1 MPVPAP
7 YTDRLSFDRSLDTYI
22 EFPTCSDAM
31 LASLGLAHGVDPKA
45 MDAIFAIV
53 HNARFNPAE
62 LTLRGTEDVYLHVA
76 KRRCR
81 ETTLLTRRGFSDAAC
96 ALLPTPVLEG
106 VVDLLSDELEA
117 SGATIWYGK
126 DATRA
131 DELKKD
137 LLNMS
142 LVQRSWL
149 QPVRRALGR
158 SLELINPSR
167 DTLLRSLRQ
176 PLVGPWTR
184 HLSVTALE
192 GLEPADLVKPL
203 QKLLSSRLTSV
214 YSFSLTVRRRDAADF
229 AAILPLLPYVRNLK
243 LEICSKGS
251 GGVSDACLPLP
262 TARLVSALAAL
273 PCLAHLSL
281 KLANWSPVSISAD
294 ALPTELA
301 GLSRA
306 SHLQAVHLYGHTPCT
321 RLSWTRNEPVECFR
335 LTTLEKDLVRAERSP
350 RDFPLESPLVTHLS
364 DLRLRVSSSSASLL
378 PRLLPCSRS
387 LQHLHLSTLTFP
399 SPTAL
404 SSLPASLSHLSFHF
418 SFDLAQH
425 PDPAPLTALDDRL
438 HAYLS
443 TPGARNLQS
452 LRVSMRTENDGH
464 LVLTDKGYRF
474 REIGEVR
481 LPRSEALCAERGI
494 EWSFSKQMDGKH
506 GLRLD

>member
-7 YTDRLSFDRSLDTYI
+7 YNDRLSFDRSLDTYI

-31 LASLGLAHGVDPKA
+31 LASLGLAHGVDSKV

-53 HNARFNPAE
+53 HNARFNPKE

-81 ETTLLTRRGFSDAAC
+81 ETTLLTRRGFSDAAR

-106 VVDLLSDELEA
+106 VVDVLSDELEA

-126 DATRA
+126 DAKQTDA
-131 DELKKD
+131 LKKD

-158 SLELINPSR
+158 NLELVNPSR
-167 DTLLRSLRQ
+167 ETLLRSLRQ

-192 GLEPADLVKPL
+192 GVELTDLVKPL

-214 YSFSLTVRRRDAADF
+214 YSFSLTVRRRDAAAF
-229 AAILPLLPYVRNLK
+229 VAILPLLPYVRNLK

-251 GGVSDACLPLP
+251 GTASDVCLPLP
-262 TARLVSALAAL
+262 TARIVSALASL
-273 PCLAHLSL
+273 PCLVHLSL
-281 KLANWSPVSISAD
+281 KLAKWSLATVSSD
-294 ALPTELA
+294 ALPTEFA
-301 GLSRA
+301 GLARA
-306 SHLQAVHLYGHTPCT
+306 PHLQAVHLYGHTPCT
-321 RLSWTRNEPVECFR
+321 RLSWTRNEPDESFH
-335 LTTLEKDLVRAERSP
+335 LTTLEKDLVRSERLS
-350 RDFPLESPLVTHLS
+350 RDSPLEIPFFTHLS
-364 DLRLRVSSSSASLL
+364 DLRLRVSASSA
-378 PRLLPCSRS
+378 PLLPCFLPFSRS
-387 LQHLHLSTLTFP
+387 LQHL
-399 SPTAL
+399 
-404 SSLPASLSHLSFHF
+404 
-418 SFDLAQH
+418 
-425 PDPAPLTALDDRL
+425 
-438 HAYLS
+438 YLS
-443 TPGARNLQS
+443 TPSFPPPTTFSSLPSSLTHLALHFTFDLSQHPSSPLAELDARLHAHLSNPGTRNLQT

-464 LVLTDKGYRF
+464 LVHTDKGYRF
-474 REIGEVR
+474 RELVEVR
-481 LPRSEALCAERGI
+481 MLRSEALCAERGI
-494 EWSFSKQMDGKH
+494 EWSFRKQMDGKH